1 MTIISLVTTKGGCGK
16 STLAACIAG
25 ELQYRK
31 TDIALLDI
39 DAQRTLTAWHSNDGN
54 LSELPLGTANG
65 ATVEPSIKA
74 LSKAHKVVI
83 CDTAGFS
90 NRDTLSVLALSDIA
104 LVPFNATPADALGA
118 AATVRLLRDVNST
131 VERQKTPIKILLI
144 MNGVSRGGLVEH
156 IRNEV
161 TRMGETVLNTTINRR
176 VAYAEAMLS
185 GTTPAFM
192 GKGAKAAD
200 QEIKA
205 LVDELI
211 KHNLGI

>member
-1 MTIISLVTTKGGCGK
+1 
-16 STLAACIAG
+16 
-25 ELQYRK
+25 
-31 TDIALLDI
+31 
-39 DAQRTLTAWHSNDGN
+39 
-54 LSELPLGTANG
+54 
-65 ATVEPSIKA
+65 
-74 LSKAHKVVI
+74 
-83 CDTAGFS
+83 
-90 NRDTLSVLALSDIA
+90 
-104 LVPFNATPADALGA
+104 
-118 AATVRLLRDVNST
+118 
-131 VERQKTPIKILLI
+131 

-200 QEIKA
+200 QEIKV